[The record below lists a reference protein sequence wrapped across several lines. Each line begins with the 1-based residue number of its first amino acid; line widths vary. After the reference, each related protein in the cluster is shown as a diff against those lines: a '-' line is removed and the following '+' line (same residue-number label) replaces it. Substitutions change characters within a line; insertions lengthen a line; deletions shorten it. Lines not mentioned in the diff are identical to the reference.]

1 MGALSDH
8 SLSIV
13 GVISALVLLSS
24 FSVGLFFEE
33 DGISFSI
40 DDDSILND
48 IEEIS
53 SLGPRV
59 TGSDEELK
67 AAQYISDRFSEIGL
81 AEIKIEEYEI
91 TGSWFVDAEPE
102 DHQILMQ
109 YDHKIID
116 HRSYDHKII

>member
-1 MGALSDH
+1 MIISNLGCPKLHKSLCAHIDMGVLSDH

-13 GVISALVLLSS
+13 GVLSALVLLSS
-24 FSVGLFFEE
+24 FSVGLLFEE

-40 DDDSILND
+40 DDDSIMND

-59 TGSDEELK
+59 TGSDEELE

-81 AEIKIEEYEI
+81 AEIEIEEY
-91 TGSWFVDAEPE
+91 
-102 DHQILMQ
+102 Q
-109 YDHKIID
+109 
-116 HRSYDHKII
+116 

>member
-67 AAQYISDRFSEIGL
+67 AAQYISDRF
-81 AEIKIEEYEI
+81 
-91 TGSWFVDAEPE
+91 
-102 DHQILMQ
+102 
-109 YDHKIID
+109 
-116 HRSYDHKII
+116 